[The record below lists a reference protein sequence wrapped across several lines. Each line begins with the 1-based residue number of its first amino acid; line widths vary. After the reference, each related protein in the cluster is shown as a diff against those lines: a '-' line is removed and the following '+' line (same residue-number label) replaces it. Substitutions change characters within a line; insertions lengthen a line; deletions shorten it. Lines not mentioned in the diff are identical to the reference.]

1 MRVTLA
7 ALTLLLAACASQE
20 SQEQSASTAAS
31 AAPPMT
37 SQTPAEARRFEAT
50 LSGAAEVPPTQS
62 AGTGKAVA
70 SLDAATKTLSW
81 TVEYSGLTGPATAGH
96 IHGPAG
102 PDANAGVMVPFTGD
116 LASPIKGTAQL
127 TDEQIAAL
135 EGGQTY
141 VNIHTAAHPPGEI
154 RGQLRAVP

>member
-1 MRVTLA
+1 MRHTLA

-20 SQEQSASTAAS
+20 SQEPSASSTASTAP
-31 AAPPMT
+31 AAT

-50 LSGAAEVPPTQS
+50 LSGASEVPPTQS
-62 AGTGKAVA
+62 AGTGKASV

-81 TVEYSGLTGPATAGH
+81 TVDYSGLTGPATAAH

-102 PDANAGVMVPFTGD
+102 ADANAGVMVPFTGD
-116 LASPIKGTAQL
+116 LASPIKGSAQL

-135 EGGQTY
+135 DGGQTY
-141 VNIHTAAHPPGEI
+141 VNIHTAANPPGEI
-154 RGQLRAVP
+154 RGQLQPVP